1 MNLLHSII
9 VGDSD
14 KNIIIVHG
22 FLGMGD
28 NWKSHANKIAESG
41 FKVHLIDLR
50 NHGKSFWSNEFS
62 FDLMVEDIYEYI
74 SHHKISNFYM
84 IGHSMGGNI
93 TMLFANNYPELLKKI
108 IIVDIVPKEYK
119 PQHNYI
125 LESLKSLDFKII
137 KSRSDA
143 DFQLSKLIS
152 DERVRQ
158 FLLKNLYWKDQDT
171 LGLKINLDIL
181 YDFKNKLSLI
191 LKEDFSC
198 NNPTLLIHGENSDYV
213 NESDYE
219 LMNSFF
225 KNLEIIKV
233 PSAAH
238 WVHADNPKFFL
249 EKTINFL
256 N

>member
-1 MNLLHSII
+1 MNILHSKI
-9 VGDSD
+9 VGDSN

-28 NWKSHANKIAESG
+28 NWISQANKIAESG

-74 SHHKISNFYM
+74 TYHNISNLYM

-93 TMLFANNYPELLKKI
+93 SMLFAKNYPELLKKI
-108 IIVDIVPKEYK
+108 IIVDIVPKAYK
-119 PQHNYI
+119 PHHDYI
-125 LESLKSLDFKII
+125 LESLKSLDFNII
-137 KSRSDA
+137 KSRNDA
-143 DFQLSKLIS
+143 DSQLSKLIS
-152 DERVRQ
+152 DKRVRQ

-171 LGLKINLDIL
+171 LGLKINLEIL
-181 YDFKNKLSLI
+181 FKFKNKLSLVF
-191 LKEDFSC
+191 KENFSFKK
-198 NNPTLLIHGENSDYV
+198 PTLFIHGENSNYV
-213 NESDYE
+213 EESDYD
-219 LMNSFF
+219 LMSSYF
-225 KNLEIIKV
+225 KNLEIVKV
-233 PSAAH
+233 PSASH

>member
-1 MNLLHSII
+1 MSFLHSQILGTGKPML
-9 VGDSD
+9 VL
-14 KNIIIVHG
+14 HG
-22 FLGMGD
+22 FLGMSD
-28 NWKSHANKIAESG
+28 NWRSMGNQWAAHFE
-41 FKVHLIDLR
+41 VHLIDLR
-50 NHGKSFWSNEFS
+50 NHGRSFHSDAFS
-62 FDLMVEDIYEYI
+62 YADMAADLTAYCD
-74 SHHKISNFYM
+74 HHQLQQVIVL
-84 IGHSMGGNI
+84 GHSMGGNI
-93 TMLFANNYPELLKKI
+93 TILFAKNYPELLKKI

-125 LESLKSLDFKII
+125 LESLKSLDFKTI
-137 KSRSDA
+137 KSRNDA

-152 DERVRQ
+152 DERIRQ

-191 LKEDFSC
+191 LKEDFSF

>member
-1 MNLLHSII
+1 
-9 VGDSD
+9 
-14 KNIIIVHG
+14 
-22 FLGMGD
+22 
-28 NWKSHANKIAESG
+28 
-41 FKVHLIDLR
+41 
-50 NHGKSFWSNEFS
+50 
-62 FDLMVEDIYEYI
+62 
-74 SHHKISNFYM
+74 M
-84 IGHSMGGNI
+84 IGHSMGGNV
-93 TMLFANNYPELLKKI
+93 TMLFAKNYPELLKKI
-108 IIVDIVPKEYK
+108 IIVDIVPKAYK
-119 PQHNYI
+119 PHHDYI

-137 KSRSDA
+137 KSRNDA
-143 DFQLSKLIS
+143 DSQLSKLIS

-158 FLLKNLYWKDQDT
+158 FLLKNLYWKDQET

-181 YDFKNKLSLI
+181 YVFKNKLSLI
-191 LKEDFSC
+191 LKEDFSF

>member
-1 MNLLHSII
+1 MNILNSKI

-14 KNIIIVHG
+14 KDIVIIHG

-41 FKVHLIDLR
+41 FKVHLVDLR

-62 FDLMVEDIYEYI
+62 FDLMVEDIYQYT
-74 SHHKISNFYM
+74 SYHNISNLYM

-93 TMLFANNYPELLKKI
+93 TMLFAKNYPELLKKI
-108 IIVDIVPKEYK
+108 IIVDIVPKVYK
-119 PQHNYI
+119 PHHDYI

-137 KSRSDA
+137 KSRNDA
-143 DFQLSKLIS
+143 DFQLSKLIF

-158 FLLKNLYWKDQDT
+158 FLLKNLYWKEKDR

-181 YDFKNKLSLI
+181 YKFKNKLSLTFN
-191 LKEDFSC
+191 EDLSIK
-198 NNPTLLIHGENSDYV
+198 NPALLIHGENSDYV

-219 LMNSFF
+219 LMNSLF

>member
-1 MNLLHSII
+1 LNILNSKI

-14 KNIIIVHG
+14 NDIVIIHG

-41 FKVHLIDLR
+41 FKVHLVDLR

-62 FDLMVEDIYEYI
+62 FDLMVEDIYQYT
-74 SHHKISNFYM
+74 SYHNISNFYM

-93 TMLFANNYPELLKKI
+93 TMLFAKNYPELLKKI
-108 IIVDIVPKEYK
+108 IIVDIVPKVYK
-119 PQHNYI
+119 PHHDYI

-137 KSRSDA
+137 KSRNDA

-152 DERVRQ
+152 DKRVRQ
-158 FLLKNLYWKDQDT
+158 FLLKNLYWKEKDR
-171 LGLKINLDIL
+171 LGLKINIDIL
-181 YDFKNKLSLI
+181 YKFRNKLSLTFN
-191 LKEDFSC
+191 EDLSIK
-198 NNPTLLIHGENSDYV
+198 NPALLIHGENSDYV

-219 LMNSFF
+219 LMNSLF

>member
-1 MNLLHSII
+1 M
-9 VGDSD
+9 
-14 KNIIIVHG
+14 
-22 FLGMGD
+22 
-28 NWKSHANKIAESG
+28 
-41 FKVHLIDLR
+41 
-50 NHGKSFWSNEFS
+50 
-62 FDLMVEDIYEYI
+62 
-74 SHHKISNFYM
+74 
-84 IGHSMGGNI
+84 
-93 TMLFANNYPELLKKI
+93 
-108 IIVDIVPKEYK
+108 
-119 PQHNYI
+119 
-125 LESLKSLDFKII
+125 
-137 KSRSDA
+137 
-143 DFQLSKLIS
+143 
-152 DERVRQ
+152 
-158 FLLKNLYWKDQDT
+158 LKNLYWKDQDT

-191 LKEDFSC
+191 LKEDFSF

>member
-1 MNLLHSII
+1 MNILHSKI
-9 VGDSD
+9 VGDSN

-28 NWKSHANKIAESG
+28 NWISQANKIAESG

-74 SHHKISNFYM
+74 IYHNISNLYM

-93 TMLFANNYPELLKKI
+93 SMLFAKNYPELLKKI
-108 IIVDIVPKEYK
+108 IIVDIVPKAYK
-119 PQHNYI
+119 PHHDYI
-125 LESLKSLDFKII
+125 LESLKSLDFNII
-137 KSRSDA
+137 KSRNDA
-143 DFQLSKLIS
+143 DSQLSKLIS
-152 DERVRQ
+152 DKRVRQ

-171 LGLKINLDIL
+171 LGLKINLEIL
-181 YDFKNKLSLI
+181 FKFKNKLSLVF
-191 LKEDFSC
+191 KEDFSFKK
-198 NNPTLLIHGENSDYV
+198 PTLFIHGENSNYV
-213 NESDYE
+213 EESDYD
-219 LMNSFF
+219 LMSSYF
-225 KNLEIIKV
+225 KNLEIVKV
-233 PSAAH
+233 PSASH

>member
-1 MNLLHSII
+1 MNILHSKI
-9 VGDSD
+9 VGDSN

-28 NWKSHANKIAESG
+28 NWISQANKIAESG

-74 SHHKISNFYM
+74 IYHNISNIYM

-93 TMLFANNYPELLKKI
+93 SMLFAKNYPELIKKI
-108 IIVDIVPKEYK
+108 IIVDIVPKAYK
-119 PQHNYI
+119 PHHDYI
-125 LESLKSLDFKII
+125 LESLKSLDFNII
-137 KSRSDA
+137 KSRNDA
-143 DFQLSKLIS
+143 DSQLSKLIS
-152 DERVRQ
+152 DKRVRQ

-171 LGLKINLDIL
+171 LGLKINLEIL
-181 YDFKNKLSLI
+181 FKFKNKLSLVF
-191 LKEDFSC
+191 KEDFSFKK
-198 NNPTLLIHGENSDYV
+198 PTLFIHGENSNYV
-213 NESDYE
+213 EESDYD
-219 LMNSFF
+219 LMSSYF
-225 KNLEIIKV
+225 KNLEIVKV
-233 PSAAH
+233 PSASH

>member
-1 MNLLHSII
+1 LNILHSKI

-14 KNIIIVHG
+14 KDIIIVHG

-28 NWKSHANKIAESG
+28 NWKSLANIIAEKG

-50 NHGKSFWSNEFS
+50 NHGKSFWSNDFS
-62 FDLMVEDIYEYI
+62 FNLMVEDIYGYA
-74 SHHKISNFYM
+74 SYHNISNFYM
-84 IGHSMGGNI
+84 IGHSMGGNV
-93 TMLFANNYPELLKKI
+93 TMLFAKNYPQLLKKI
-108 IIVDIVPKEYK
+108 IIVDIVPKEYD
-119 PQHNYI
+119 PHHNHI
-125 LESLKSLDFKII
+125 LESLKSLDFNVI
-137 KSRSDA
+137 KSRNDA
-143 DFQLSKLIS
+143 DSQLSKSIS
-152 DERVRQ
+152 DQRIRQ

-181 YDFKNKLSLI
+181 DKFKNKLSLI
-191 LKEDFSC
+191 FNEDFSFK
-198 NNPTLLIHGENSDYV
+198 NPTLLIHGEKSEYV
-213 NESDYE
+213 NELDYE

>member
-1 MNLLHSII
+1 MNILHSKI
-9 VGDSD
+9 VGDSN

-28 NWKSHANKIAESG
+28 NWISQANKIAESG

-74 SHHKISNFYM
+74 TYHNISNLYM

-93 TMLFANNYPELLKKI
+93 SMLFAKNYPELLKKI
-108 IIVDIVPKEYK
+108 IIVDIVPKAYK
-119 PQHNYI
+119 PHHDYI
-125 LESLKSLDFKII
+125 LESLKSLDFNII
-137 KSRSDA
+137 KSRNDA
-143 DFQLSKLIS
+143 DSQLSKLIS
-152 DERVRQ
+152 DKRVRQ
-158 FLLKNLYWKDQDT
+158 FLLKNLYWKDQHT
-171 LGLKINLDIL
+171 LGLKINLEIL
-181 YDFKNKLSLI
+181 FKFKNKLSLVF
-191 LKEDFSC
+191 KEDFSFKK
-198 NNPTLLIHGENSDYV
+198 PTLFIHGENSNYV
-213 NESDYE
+213 EESDYD
-219 LMNSFF
+219 LMSSYF
-225 KNLEIIKV
+225 KNLEIVKV

>member
-1 MNLLHSII
+1 
-9 VGDSD
+9 
-14 KNIIIVHG
+14 
-22 FLGMGD
+22 
-28 NWKSHANKIAESG
+28 
-41 FKVHLIDLR
+41 
-50 NHGKSFWSNEFS
+50 
-62 FDLMVEDIYEYI
+62 
-74 SHHKISNFYM
+74 M

-93 TMLFANNYPELLKKI
+93 TMLFAKNYPELLKKI
-108 IIVDIVPKEYK
+108 IIVDIVPKVYK
-119 PQHNYI
+119 PHHDYI

-137 KSRSDA
+137 KSRNDA
-143 DFQLSKLIS
+143 DFQLSKLIF

-158 FLLKNLYWKDQDT
+158 FLLKNLYWKEKDR

-181 YDFKNKLSLI
+181 YKFKNKLSLTFN
-191 LKEDFSC
+191 EDLSIK
-198 NNPTLLIHGENSDYV
+198 NPALLIHGENSDYV

-219 LMNSFF
+219 LMNSLF

>member
-1 MNLLHSII
+1 MNILHSKI
-9 VGDSD
+9 VGDSN

-28 NWKSHANKIAESG
+28 NWISQANKIAESG

-74 SHHKISNFYM
+74 TYHNISNLYM

-93 TMLFANNYPELLKKI
+93 SMLFAKNYPELIKKI
-108 IIVDIVPKEYK
+108 IIVDIVPKAYK
-119 PQHNYI
+119 PHHDYI
-125 LESLKSLDFKII
+125 LESLKSLDFNII
-137 KSRSDA
+137 KSRNDA
-143 DFQLSKLIS
+143 DSQLSKLIS
-152 DERVRQ
+152 DKRVRQ

-171 LGLKINLDIL
+171 LGLKINLEIL
-181 YDFKNKLSLI
+181 FKFKNKLSLVF
-191 LKEDFSC
+191 KEDFSFKK
-198 NNPTLLIHGENSDYV
+198 PTLFIHGENSNYV
-213 NESDYE
+213 EESDYD
-219 LMNSFF
+219 LMSSYF
-225 KNLEIIKV
+225 KNLEIVKV
-233 PSAAH
+233 PSASH

>member
-1 MNLLHSII
+1 MNILNSKI

-14 KNIIIVHG
+14 NDIVIIHG

-41 FKVHLIDLR
+41 FKVHLVDLR

-62 FDLMVEDIYEYI
+62 FDLMVEDIYQYT
-74 SHHKISNFYM
+74 SYHNISNFYM

-93 TMLFANNYPELLKKI
+93 TMLFAKNYPELLKKI
-108 IIVDIVPKEYK
+108 IIVDIVPKVYK
-119 PQHNYI
+119 PHHDYI

-137 KSRSDA
+137 KSRNDA

-152 DERVRQ
+152 DKRVRQ
-158 FLLKNLYWKDQDT
+158 FLLKNLYWKEKDR
-171 LGLKINLDIL
+171 LGLKINIDIL
-181 YDFKNKLSLI
+181 YKFRNKLSLTFN
-191 LKEDFSC
+191 EDLSIK
-198 NNPTLLIHGENSDYV
+198 NPALLIHGENSDYV

-219 LMNSFF
+219 LMNSLF

>member
-1 MNLLHSII
+1 MNILHSKI
-9 VGDSD
+9 VGDSN

-28 NWKSHANKIAESG
+28 NWISQANKIAESG

-74 SHHKISNFYM
+74 IYHNISNLYM

-93 TMLFANNYPELLKKI
+93 SMLFAKNYPELIKKI
-108 IIVDIVPKEYK
+108 IIVDIVPKAYK
-119 PQHNYI
+119 PHHDYI
-125 LESLKSLDFKII
+125 LESLKSLDFNII
-137 KSRSDA
+137 KSRNDA
-143 DFQLSKLIS
+143 DSQLSKLIS
-152 DERVRQ
+152 DKRVRQ

-171 LGLKINLDIL
+171 LGLKINLEIL
-181 YDFKNKLSLI
+181 FKFKNKLSLVF
-191 LKEDFSC
+191 KEDFSFKK
-198 NNPTLLIHGENSDYV
+198 PTLFIHGENSNYV
-213 NESDYE
+213 EESDYD
-219 LMNSFF
+219 LMSSYF
-225 KNLEIIKV
+225 KNLEIVKV
-233 PSAAH
+233 PSASH

>member
-1 MNLLHSII
+1 MNILHSKI
-9 VGDSD
+9 VGDSN

-28 NWKSHANKIAESG
+28 NWISQANKIAESG

-74 SHHKISNFYM
+74 TYHNISNLYM

-93 TMLFANNYPELLKKI
+93 SMLFAKNYPELLKKI
-108 IIVDIVPKEYK
+108 IIVDIVPKAYK
-119 PQHNYI
+119 PHHDYI
-125 LESLKSLDFKII
+125 LESLKSLDFNII
-137 KSRSDA
+137 KSRNDA
-143 DFQLSKLIS
+143 DSQLSKLIF
-152 DERVRQ
+152 DKRVRQ

-171 LGLKINLDIL
+171 LGLKINLEIL
-181 YDFKNKLSLI
+181 FKFKNKLSLVF
-191 LKEDFSC
+191 KENFSFKK
-198 NNPTLLIHGENSDYV
+198 PTLFIHGENSNYV
-213 NESDYE
+213 EESDYD
-219 LMNSFF
+219 LMSSYF
-225 KNLEIIKV
+225 KNLEIVKV
-233 PSAAH
+233 PSASH

>member
-1 MNLLHSII
+1 LNILHSKI
-9 VGDSD
+9 VGDSN

-28 NWKSHANKIAESG
+28 NWISQANKIAESG

-74 SHHKISNFYM
+74 IYHNISNLYM

-93 TMLFANNYPELLKKI
+93 SMLFAKNYPELIKKI
-108 IIVDIVPKEYK
+108 IIVDIVPKAYK
-119 PQHNYI
+119 PHHDYI
-125 LESLKSLDFKII
+125 LESLKSLDFNII
-137 KSRSDA
+137 KSRNDA
-143 DFQLSKLIS
+143 DSQLSKLIS
-152 DERVRQ
+152 DIRVRQ
-158 FLLKNLYWKDQDT
+158 FLLKNIYWKDQDT
-171 LGLKINLDIL
+171 LGLKINLEIL
-181 YDFKNKLSLI
+181 FKFKNKLSLVF
-191 LKEDFSC
+191 KEDFSFKK
-198 NNPTLLIHGENSDYV
+198 PTLFIHGENSNYV
-213 NESDYE
+213 EESDYD
-219 LMNSFF
+219 LMSSYF
-225 KNLEIIKV
+225 KNLEIVKV
-233 PSAAH
+233 PSASH

>member
-1 MNLLHSII
+1 MNILHSKI
-9 VGDSD
+9 VGDSN

-28 NWKSHANKIAESG
+28 NWISQANKIAESG

-74 SHHKISNFYM
+74 TYHNISNLYM

-93 TMLFANNYPELLKKI
+93 SMLFAKNYPELLKKI
-108 IIVDIVPKEYK
+108 IIVDIVPKAYK
-119 PQHNYI
+119 PHHDFI
-125 LESLKSLDFKII
+125 LESLKSLDFNII
-137 KSRSDA
+137 KSRNDA
-143 DFQLSKLIS
+143 DSQLSKLIS
-152 DERVRQ
+152 DKRVRQ

-171 LGLKINLDIL
+171 LGLKINLEIL
-181 YDFKNKLSLI
+181 FKFKNKLSLVF
-191 LKEDFSC
+191 KEDFSFKK
-198 NNPTLLIHGENSDYV
+198 PTLFIHGENSNYV
-213 NESDYE
+213 EESDYD
-219 LMNSFF
+219 LMSSYF
-225 KNLEIIKV
+225 KNLEIVKV
-233 PSAAH
+233 PSASH

>member
-1 MNLLHSII
+1 LNILHSKI
-9 VGDSD
+9 VGDSN

-28 NWKSHANKIAESG
+28 NWISQANKIAESG

-74 SHHKISNFYM
+74 TYHNISNLYM

-93 TMLFANNYPELLKKI
+93 SMLFAKNYPELLKKI
-108 IIVDIVPKEYK
+108 IIVDIVPKAYK
-119 PQHNYI
+119 PHQDFI
-125 LESLKSLDFKII
+125 LESLKSLDFNII
-137 KSRSDA
+137 KSRNDA
-143 DFQLSKLIS
+143 DSQLSKLIS
-152 DERVRQ
+152 DKRVRQ

-171 LGLKINLDIL
+171 LGLKINLEIL
-181 YDFKNKLSLI
+181 FKFKNKLSLVF
-191 LKEDFSC
+191 KEDFSFKK
-198 NNPTLLIHGENSDYV
+198 PTLFIHGENSNYV
-213 NESDYE
+213 EESDYD
-219 LMNSFF
+219 LMSSYF
-225 KNLEIIKV
+225 KNLEIVKV
-233 PSAAH
+233 PSASH

>member
-1 MNLLHSII
+1 LNILHSKI
-9 VGDSD
+9 VGDSN

-28 NWKSHANKIAESG
+28 NWISQANKIAESG

-74 SHHKISNFYM
+74 IYHNISNLYM

-93 TMLFANNYPELLKKI
+93 SMLFAKNYPELIKKI
-108 IIVDIVPKEYK
+108 IIVDIVPKAYK
-119 PQHNYI
+119 PHHDYI
-125 LESLKSLDFKII
+125 LESLKSLDFNII
-137 KSRSDA
+137 KSRNDA
-143 DFQLSKLIS
+143 DSQLSKLIS
-152 DERVRQ
+152 DKRVRQ

-171 LGLKINLDIL
+171 LGLKINLEIL
-181 YDFKNKLSLI
+181 FKFKNKLSLVF
-191 LKEDFSC
+191 KEDFSFKK
-198 NNPTLLIHGENSDYV
+198 PTLFIHGENSNYV
-213 NESDYE
+213 EESDYD
-219 LMNSFF
+219 LMSSYF
-225 KNLEIIKV
+225 KNLEIVKV
-233 PSAAH
+233 PSASH

>member
-137 KSRSDA
+137 KSRRSESLSDTEI
-143 DFQLSKLIS
+143 L
-152 DERVRQ
+152 
-158 FLLKNLYWKDQDT
+158 FLK
-171 LGLKINLDIL
+171 
-181 YDFKNKLSLI
+181 
-191 LKEDFSC
+191 
-198 NNPTLLIHGENSDYV
+198 
-213 NESDYE
+213 
-219 LMNSFF
+219 SFYSMHQS
-225 KNLEIIKV
+225 I
-233 PSAAH
+233 
-238 WVHADNPKFFL
+238 
-249 EKTINFL
+249 TIN
-256 N
+256 

>member
-1 MNLLHSII
+1 MRTTAIRCKTKRLY
-9 VGDSD
+9 
-14 KNIIIVHG
+14 
-22 FLGMGD
+22 
-28 NWKSHANKIAESG
+28 
-41 FKVHLIDLR
+41 LIY
-50 NHGKSFWSNEFS
+50 FE
-62 FDLMVEDIYEYI
+62 
-74 SHHKISNFYM
+74 
-84 IGHSMGGNI
+84 
-93 TMLFANNYPELLKKI
+93 
-108 IIVDIVPKEYK
+108 
-119 PQHNYI
+119 
-125 LESLKSLDFKII
+125 
-137 KSRSDA
+137 
-143 DFQLSKLIS
+143 KLIRPVNETILKNFS
-152 DERVRQ
+152 NCERFSHLNLINFIVKFLK
-158 FLLKNLYWKDQDT
+158 FLLKNLYWKDQET

-191 LKEDFSC
+191 LKEDFSF

-219 LMNSFF
+219 LMNSLF

>member
-1 MNLLHSII
+1 MNILHSKI
-9 VGDSD
+9 VGDSN

-28 NWKSHANKIAESG
+28 NWISQANKIAEIG

-74 SHHKISNFYM
+74 IYHNISNLYM

-93 TMLFANNYPELLKKI
+93 SMLFAKNYPELIKKI
-108 IIVDIVPKEYK
+108 IIVDIVPKAYK
-119 PQHNYI
+119 PHHDYI
-125 LESLKSLDFKII
+125 LESLKSLDFNII
-137 KSRSDA
+137 KSRNDA
-143 DFQLSKLIS
+143 DSQLSKLIS
-152 DERVRQ
+152 DKRVRQ

-171 LGLKINLDIL
+171 LGLKINLEIL
-181 YDFKNKLSLI
+181 FKFKNKLSLVF
-191 LKEDFSC
+191 KEDFSFKK
-198 NNPTLLIHGENSDYV
+198 PTLFIHGENSNYV
-213 NESDYE
+213 EESDYD
-219 LMNSFF
+219 LMSSYF
-225 KNLEIIKV
+225 KNLEIVKV
-233 PSAAH
+233 PSASH

>member
-1 MNLLHSII
+1 MNILNSKI

-14 KNIIIVHG
+14 NDIVIIHG

-41 FKVHLIDLR
+41 FKVHLVDLR

-62 FDLMVEDIYEYI
+62 FDLMVEDIYGYI
-74 SHHKISNFYM
+74 SYHNISNLYM

-93 TMLFANNYPELLKKI
+93 TMLFAKNYPELLKKI
-108 IIVDIVPKEYK
+108 IIVDIVPKVYK
-119 PQHNYI
+119 PHHDYI

-137 KSRSDA
+137 KSRNDA

-152 DERVRQ
+152 DKRVRQ
-158 FLLKNLYWKDQDT
+158 FLLKNLYWKEKDR
-171 LGLKINLDIL
+171 LGLKINIDIL
-181 YDFKNKLSLI
+181 YKFRNKLSLTFN
-191 LKEDFSC
+191 EDLSIK
-198 NNPTLLIHGENSDYV
+198 NPALLIHGENSDYV

-219 LMNSFF
+219 LMNSLF

>member
-1 MNLLHSII
+1 LNILHSKI
-9 VGDSD
+9 VGDSN

-28 NWKSHANKIAESG
+28 NWISQANKIAESG

-74 SHHKISNFYM
+74 TYHNISNLYM

-93 TMLFANNYPELLKKI
+93 SMLFAKNYPELLKKI
-108 IIVDIVPKEYK
+108 IIVDIVPKAYK
-119 PQHNYI
+119 PHHDYI
-125 LESLKSLDFKII
+125 LESLKSLDFNII
-137 KSRSDA
+137 KSRNDA
-143 DFQLSKLIS
+143 DSQLSKLIS
-152 DERVRQ
+152 DIRVRQ
-158 FLLKNLYWKDQDT
+158 FLLKNIYWKDQDT
-171 LGLKINLDIL
+171 LGLKINLEIL
-181 YDFKNKLSLI
+181 FKFKNKLSLVF
-191 LKEDFSC
+191 KEDFSFKK
-198 NNPTLLIHGENSDYV
+198 PTLFIHGENSNYV
-213 NESDYE
+213 EESDYD
-219 LMNSFF
+219 LMSSYF
-225 KNLEIIKV
+225 KNLEIVKV
-233 PSAAH
+233 PSASH

>member
-1 MNLLHSII
+1 MNILHSKI
-9 VGDSD
+9 VGDSN

-28 NWKSHANKIAESG
+28 NWISQANKFAESG

-74 SHHKISNFYM
+74 TYHNISNLYM

-93 TMLFANNYPELLKKI
+93 SMLFAKNYPELLKKI
-108 IIVDIVPKEYK
+108 IIVDIVPKAYK
-119 PQHNYI
+119 PHHDYI
-125 LESLKSLDFKII
+125 LESLKSLDFNII
-137 KSRSDA
+137 KSRNDA
-143 DFQLSKLIS
+143 DSQLSKLIF
-152 DERVRQ
+152 DKRVRQ

-171 LGLKINLDIL
+171 LGLKINLEIL
-181 YDFKNKLSLI
+181 FKFKNKLSLVF
-191 LKEDFSC
+191 KENFSFKK
-198 NNPTLLIHGENSDYV
+198 PTLFIHGENSNYV
-213 NESDYE
+213 EESDYD
-219 LMNSFF
+219 LMSSYF
-225 KNLEIIKV
+225 KNLEIVKV
-233 PSAAH
+233 PSASH